1 MGCWVT
7 LQAVFERNETVM
19 TVKKMAL
26 GFSALVGGA
35 LVATAAWA
43 QGGAIADRLFA
54 VAEDKHSLNEVV
66 FTSKASIVRFTGRTS
81 KMSGAAT
88 INVQDATKASGNVK
102 VDLASLDTGISLRN
116 EHMRGVLETEKF
128 PAATFTFRG
137 IKLAKKTLTPNAP
150 VSGTANGQMT
160 LHGVTRT
167 ISAPVELTY
176 LPEQDANYRP
186 GDWVHVNARF
196 KLKMSDY
203 GIQLPKPVLGVKVAD
218 EIELDVDG
226 MAAASAG
233 EQK

>member
-1 MGCWVT
+1 
-7 LQAVFERNETVM
+7 
-19 TVKKMAL
+19 MAL
-26 GFSALVGGA
+26 GLSAMVGGA

-43 QGGAIADRLFA
+43 QGSAIIDRVFA

-81 KMSGAAT
+81 KISGEAT
-88 INVQDATKASGNVK
+88 INVKDASKASGNVK

-116 EHMRGVLETEKF
+116 EHMRGVLETDKY
-128 PAATFTFRG
+128 PAATFTFKG
-137 IKLAKKTLTPNAP
+137 IQLANKILTPNAP
-150 VSGTANGQMT
+150 LSGTARGQLT

-167 ISAPVELTY
+167 MTAPVELTY

-196 KLKMSDY
+196 KIKMSDY

-226 MAAASAG
+226 MAAASSGAI
-233 EQK
+233 K